1 MLGVL
6 LAAPTLLLPHAGD
19 RLSRRSALLGGAAA
33 LTVTLPDSPA
43 RAIELPTYD
52 EEGRVINKAG
62 YEEETGF
69 RSVSGKDDAASSVQ
83 LLSAWKWEPS
93 GELIDPVQGSTATL
107 LQFSAKASELQA
119 IKDLGK
125 PENVNVVKALG
136 LEKDLER
143 ADMVA
148 AAKRTVDGVL
158 F

>member
-6 LAAPTLLLPHAGD
+6 LAAPSLLLPHAGD

-83 LLSAWKWEPS
+83 LLSSWKWEPS
-93 GELIDPVQGSTATL
+93 GELIDPVQGSTAPYCSL
-107 LQFSAKASELQA
+107 AHKRASSKASKTWA
-119 IKDLGK
+119 S
-125 PENVNVVKALG
+125 P
-136 LEKDLER
+136 
-143 ADMVA
+143 
-148 AAKRTVDGVL
+148 RT
-158 F
+158 